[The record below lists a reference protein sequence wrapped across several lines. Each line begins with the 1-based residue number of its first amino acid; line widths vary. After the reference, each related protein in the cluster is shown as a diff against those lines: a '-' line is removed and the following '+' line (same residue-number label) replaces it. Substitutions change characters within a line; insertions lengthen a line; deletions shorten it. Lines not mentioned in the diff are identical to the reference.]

1 MNLAHLFEA
10 GMLVCFGF
18 SWPINVVK
26 AYKAKTAKSTSL
38 AFICLIITGY
48 VAGIVAKLINRQF
61 NYVLAVYFLNLAIVF
76 ANVVVYFR
84 NKALDRKKEE
94 LNMNYD
100 NARRFVPHKENFSF
114 SNAEDYDFIP
124 KRMREVPEKKYNVVL
139 MGGDYDRSIPLKQL
153 EDDFGLD
160 FELMNKSL
168 PGLSVKNA
176 VEYYL
181 KEVAG
186 FRSDGIIIR
195 LGAEDMELFKTSP
208 SEFDS
213 LYLKLLS
220 TIKMV
225 NSKCRIALVS
235 MNNINKEASL
245 DSMNNHIKAIASS
258 EQAVY
263 VDLAYATL
271 WNPKATKAS
280 VDFARNMGL
289 SVKKPIFDVAKILY
303 SFALQN
309 IAEEK
314 KSVNFAG

>member
-26 AYKAKTAKSTSL
+26 AYRAQTAKSTSL

-48 VAGIVAKLINRQF
+48 VAGITAKIINGQF

-76 ANVVVYFR
+76 ANVVVFFR
-84 NKALDRKKEE
+84 NKALDRKRDE
-94 LNMNYD
+94 LHLND
-100 NARRFVPHKENFSF
+100 VDFKKFVPQKENFSF
-114 SNAEDYDFIP
+114 SNAEDYDYIP
-124 KRMREVPEKKYNVVL
+124 ERMREVQEKKYNVVL
-139 MGGDYDRSIPLKQL
+139 LGGNYDSSIPLKQL
-153 EDDFGLD
+153 EDEFSLD
-160 FELMNKSL
+160 FELINKSAS
-168 PGLSVKNA
+168 GLSVKNA
-176 VEYYL
+176 VEFYL
-181 KEVAG
+181 KEVEKLK
-186 FRSDGIIIR
+186 SDGIIIR
-195 LGAEDMELFKTSP
+195 LGAEDMDLFKSNP

-220 TIKMV
+220 TIKMF
-225 NSKCRIALVS
+225 NSRSRIALVS
-235 MNNINKEASL
+235 MNNSNKEASV

-289 SVKKPIFDVAKILY
+289 NVKKPIFDVAKIIY
-303 SFALQN
+303 SFAVSN

-314 KSVNFAG
+314 QSETYAG